1 MKTLCGAKNYWERDA
16 AEERVK
22 QFAQALRSVCTE
34 LLRVGDWQI
43 DKGIKKTQLKTL
55 AGVSINVIAKLGKN
69 DPVSMET
76 LAKICAALNCDIAD
90 IVEMTS
96 HTGNGGK

>member
-1 MKTLCGAKNYWERDA
+1 MLITLTKKG
-16 AEERVK
+16 RVICW
-22 QFAQALRSVCTE
+22 S
-34 LLRVGDWQI
+34 W
-43 DKGIKKTQLKTL
+43 
-55 AGVSINVIAKLGKN
+55 VSTNVIAKLGKN

-96 HTGNGGK
+96 DTGNGGK